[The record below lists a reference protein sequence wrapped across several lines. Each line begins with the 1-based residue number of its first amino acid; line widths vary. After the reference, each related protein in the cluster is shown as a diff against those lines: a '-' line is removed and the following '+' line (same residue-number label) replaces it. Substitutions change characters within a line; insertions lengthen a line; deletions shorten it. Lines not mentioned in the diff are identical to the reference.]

1 LVARTV
7 RVREVGSSN
16 LPAPT
21 EKNARL
27 EVAKRSNATPSVSI
41 VKKRGAALLTLAVG
55 MFLSSILFFALGAR
69 RRSADALEFQQRAS
83 EIASALV
90 NGFDVPLE
98 TLHAI
103 PALYASS
110 ADVSREEFQRFVTP
124 ALTRHPSIYSFEWI
138 PEVPGK
144 DRAKWEARARREGL
158 TGFEFTEVGPNLQMI
173 PAKPRELHVPIY
185 YMEPRTPL
193 ALGFDLASEPAR
205 LEPYQRAKLSGKA
218 AATGRIR
225 LVEDPPSV
233 HSIAVFHPVT
243 TKGKDG
249 TPRFAGAAVEVFRFA
264 PVVERALR
272 GHDLSGVALELLD
285 QPDAREGERSLY
297 GKPLASPSEYARR
310 FEKPF
315 AFADRNWSVVVA
327 SEPPADP
334 MRFWVLATSLVVSI
348 LAAFGVQAT
357 STILRLR
364 RQVKAAERLGQYTL
378 VTKLGEGGMG
388 EVYQATHAM
397 LRRPTA
403 VKLLQAAKSDDAQLA
418 RFEREV
424 QLTAQLTHPNT
435 IAVYDYGRTPN
446 DIFYYAMEYVD
457 GIDFAELVAKDGPL
471 VPGRV
476 VFLMQQVLGALSEA
490 HSIELIHRDVKPA
503 NLMLCERGGLSDFVK
518 VLDFGLAKR
527 LREDTELSNT
537 RELIGTPHY
546 LAPEAISG
554 DDVGPAS
561 DIYAVGAVMYFL
573 LTGTTVFQAA
583 TVVEI
588 CSHHLRTQPTPP
600 SQRTDHPIPADLEQ
614 LVLECLAKEP
624 GARPQSASAL
634 GARLGALT
642 GFPPWTQAEATL
654 WWQERG
660 EAVTAE
666 LRARRIE
673 ADRTIDVEISHRR
686 KPSDS

>member
-1 LVARTV
+1 M
-7 RVREVGSSN
+7 
-16 LPAPT
+16 
-21 EKNARL
+21 
-27 EVAKRSNATPSVSI
+27 AKRTFAAPSVSM
-41 VKKRGAALLTLAVG
+41 VRKRGAALATLAAG
-55 MFLSSILFFALGAR
+55 MFLSSMLFFGLGAR
-69 RRSADALEFQQRAS
+69 RRADDALEFQQRAS

-103 PALYASS
+103 PALYESS
-110 ADVSREEFQRFVTP
+110 ADVSRDEFQRFVTP
-124 ALTRHPSIYSFEWI
+124 ALTRQPSIYSFEWI

-144 DRAKWEARARREGL
+144 DRAKWEVRARREGL
-158 TGFEFTEVGPNLQMI
+158 KDFQFTEVGPDLKMI

-193 ALGFDLASEPAR
+193 ALGFDLASDPAR
-205 LEPYQRAKLSGKA
+205 LEPYQRAKRSGAA
-218 AATGRIR
+218 AATARIR
-225 LVEDPPSV
+225 LVEDPPGV

-243 TKGKDG
+243 TRAKGER
-249 TPRFAGAAVEVFRFA
+249 RFAGAAVEVFRFA

-315 AFADRNWSVVVA
+315 TFADRTWSVVIE

-334 MRFWVLATSLVVSI
+334 ARFWVLGAGLVVSV

-403 VKLLQAAKSDDAQLA
+403 VKLLQGAKSDDAQLA

-446 DIFYYAMEYVD
+446 DVFYYAMEYVD

-476 VFLMQQVLGALSEA
+476 VYLMQQVLGALSEA
-490 HSIELIHRDVKPA
+490 HSIELIHRDIKPA
-503 NLMLCERGGLSDFVK
+503 NLMLCERGGISDFVK

-537 RELIGTPHY
+537 RDLIGTPHY

-554 DDVGPAS
+554 GDVGPAS

-573 LTGTTVFQAA
+573 LTGTTVFQADS
-583 TVVEI
+583 VVEI
-588 CSHHLRTQPTPP
+588 CSHHLRTPPTPP
-600 SQRTDHPIPADLEQ
+600 SERTDHPIPPALEAV
-614 LVLECLAKEP
+614 VLECLEKQPE
-624 GARPQSASAL
+624 ARPESASAL
-634 GARLGALT
+634 GARLAALT
-642 GFPPWTQAEATL
+642 GFEPWTQADATR

-673 ADRTIDVEISHRR
+673 ADRTIDVELGQRG
-686 KPSDS
+686 KPNNS